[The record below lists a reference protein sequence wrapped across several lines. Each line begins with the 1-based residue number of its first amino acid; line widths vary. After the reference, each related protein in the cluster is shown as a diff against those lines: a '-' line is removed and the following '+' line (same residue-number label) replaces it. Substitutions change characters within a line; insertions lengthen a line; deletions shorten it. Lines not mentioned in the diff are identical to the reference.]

1 MASKFKLAVT
11 SPVGRLVQGD
21 LFVLQDKDNTGAPR
35 VYKTGPK
42 AGQPNPQL
50 YLGVAFAKTYGT
62 LDDEIRG
69 QTEFGKFYQA
79 IDHAAR
85 TCWPNL
91 FPQPWPAPCV
101 NPLFAFKVADGD
113 GVDRNGKRNAEKA
126 GQAGHWIV
134 SFGSSYLPKVVQ
146 AAGNNVF
153 NQITDP
159 NMVKRGYYI
168 RVAVDIAS
176 NESLQSPGLYLNPT
190 MVEFCGYGPEIVGGP
205 DAASV
210 FGQPAALPPGA
221 STVPPV
227 GAPLPAPP
235 VPGAVGSPAPGLPA
249 YQPPGAPA
257 YQPPVAPAYQPPA
270 APVAPAYQPPAAPP
284 VAPAYQPPAAPVPAV
299 PPNTAYMTPPPA
311 PVAPSPPVS
320 PAGHTMTAAAG
331 GLTREQYLA
340 AGWTDDQLIANGYM
354 VA

>member
-1 MASKFKLAVT
+1 MATKFKLPIT
-11 SPVGRLVQGD
+11 SPVGRLVAGD
-21 LFVLQDKDNTGAPR
+21 LFVLQEKDNTGAPR
-35 VYKTGPK
+35 VFKSGPK
-42 AGQPNPQL
+42 MGQPNPQL
-50 YLGVAFAKTYGT
+50 YLGVAFAKTYAS
-62 LDDEIRG
+62 LDDEVRG

-79 IDHAAR
+79 IDYAAR

-91 FPQPWPAPCV
+91 FPNPAGPCV
-101 NPLFAFKVADGD
+101 NPLFAYKVHDGD
-113 GVDRNGKRNAEKA
+113 GIDRNGKRNAEKA
-126 GQAGHWIV
+126 GQAGHWVV

-146 AAGNNVF
+146 AAGGNVF

-168 RVAVDIAS
+168 RVAVDITS

-227 GAPLPAPP
+227 GATLPAPP
-235 VPGAVGSPAPGLPA
+235 VPGAVGSPAPGVPA
-249 YQPPGAPA
+249 FQPPGGYAPPAPA
-257 YQPPVAPAYQPPA
+257 FQPPA
-270 APVAPAYQPPAAPP
+270 ATAPAPAVPIQPNPAFMQPPAA
-284 VAPAYQPPAAPVPAV
+284 VPQ
-299 PPNTAYMTPPPA
+299 
-311 PVAPSPPVS
+311 PPVS

-331 GLTREQYLA
+331 GVTRDQFLA
-340 AGWTDDQLIANGYM
+340 NGWTDDQLIANGYM